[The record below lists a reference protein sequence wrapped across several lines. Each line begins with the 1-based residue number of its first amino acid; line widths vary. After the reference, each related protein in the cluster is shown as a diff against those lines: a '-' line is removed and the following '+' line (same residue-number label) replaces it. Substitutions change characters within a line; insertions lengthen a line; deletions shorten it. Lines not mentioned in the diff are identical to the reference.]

1 MPNLHETVM
10 GRTLI
15 EGTIPALVTELKI
28 LNRNLAPKR
37 YEREIA
43 TTASIS
49 HYLAEGYAPVLVYRD
64 NGEDL
69 IIVEREVRDEV

>member
-15 EGTIPALVTELKI
+15 EGTIPALVKELKT
-28 LNRNLAPKR
+28 LNQNLAPKR
-37 YEREIA
+37 YERDIA
-43 TTASIS
+43 TTRSIS
-49 HYLAEGYAPVLVYRD
+49 HYLAEGYAPVLVFRD
-64 NGEDL
+64 SGEDF